1 MDNKDFDLKGTIKVR
16 IAKEDDAG
24 HLQTYCFS
32 EKTKDEVAEE
42 LKADLAADS
51 QTTHLVA
58 DSSGYA
64 VGHISVKKHPLDDT
78 VGQINNLAVSG
89 PFRLLG
95 VADHLIE
102 AAEAAASDNG
112 ITTLEIDLA
121 PSDKSVIQ
129 RYKDW
134 GFSEKPIVT
143 LQKSVGAE
151 VEKTAEEETEQET
164 EEETE
169 ADETDETSVEQPTL
183 LQ

>member
-1 MDNKDFDLKGTIKVR
+1 MDNKDFDLKGSIIVR
-16 IAKEDDAG
+16 SATEDDAG
-24 HLQTYCFS
+24 NLQTHCFTDKS
-32 EKTKDEVAEE
+32 KEEIVEE
-42 LKADLAADS
+42 LKADLASDS
-51 QTTHLVA
+51 QTTRLVA

-95 VADHLIE
+95 VADHLID
-102 AAEAAASDNG
+102 AAEAAAAENG
-112 ITTLEIDLA
+112 LTIIEIELT

-151 VEKTAEEETEQET
+151 VEETVEEETEPETET
-164 EEETE
+164 EE
-169 ADETDETSVEQPTL
+169 TDDASVEQPQL
-183 LQ
+183 LE